1 MALNSRTMFDVGSLL
16 WILKSSWKV
25 AKTKRKIDN
34 NELRWPTIYSTHA
47 QPPHGWRTNTGEFT
61 RIARALWIYIHP
73 SIQLPYKECAMER
86 IPEAMESFVWIREN
100 PVRSRSVSP
109 VCYIVCAVK
118 YVATTYTNIC
128 SNGIRQREI
137 HQRTK
142 GKALSHAHTQ
152 TLVSPVFC
160 IRYKHMCT
168 PPRRNHFLQWY
179 EENVRREHCL
189 DRTRTDIRMKFS

>member
-118 YVATTYTNIC
+118 YVATTYTNIFERHSTEGNSPANEGKSTFPCTHANTCITSLLYQIQTYVYTAATQPLFTMIRRKC
-128 SNGIRQREI
+128 S
-137 HQRTK
+137 
-142 GKALSHAHTQ
+142 
-152 TLVSPVFC
+152 
-160 IRYKHMCT
+160 
-168 PPRRNHFLQWY
+168 
-179 EENVRREHCL
+179 
-189 DRTRTDIRMKFS
+189 TRTLSG